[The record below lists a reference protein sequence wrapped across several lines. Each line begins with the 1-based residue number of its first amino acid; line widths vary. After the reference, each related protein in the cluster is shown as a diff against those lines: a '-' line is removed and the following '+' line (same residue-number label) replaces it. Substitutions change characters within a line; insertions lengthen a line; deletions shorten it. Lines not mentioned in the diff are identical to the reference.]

1 MSYRLDFP
9 LRKTTR
15 VILGSIASLIF
26 VPSISVGGTVEG
38 AALRAGDRLKIAFF
52 EAMEIPNSG
61 SWKGSEGAAAK
72 QKMFYQRLDLSGE
85 YEVEPG
91 GTISIPVLGSV
102 ELAGQSTDSARAK
115 LLIAVSKTMG
125 HAGNVTVTI
134 VQRPPV
140 YITGGVRSPGAYP
153 YRAGMIAIQA
163 VALAGGVEKEQM
175 AALARDRLTRALAR
189 KAVLLA
195 ARGHLTRIDPP
206 ARLIE
211 LMGVE
216 GAAAL
221 IQAERR
227 IADLREE
234 AERNER
240 YKGAEAISSIRD
252 EVALLD
258 DRLVDMENQTKEG
271 ADLLRKMEGLPASRI
286 VEAER
291 VSSVRRDYL
300 DISERRSQLKLSL
313 VQAHRR
319 LGRAESDLK
328 RLQVKQ
334 RSDAEAEINQ
344 VDADIAQIEASLTS
358 STVSASGPERS
369 CCGTESVGLEI
380 VRSNPTGAEVL
391 VANDTTILEPGDVV
405 QVTAVRA
412 KGRKD
417 LLRAAVIAAEPG
429 SH

>member
-1 MSYRLDFP
+1 MSYRLEFP
-9 LRKTTR
+9 LRNATR

-26 VPSISVGGTVEG
+26 VPSVGVGGSVEG
-38 AALRAGDRLKIAFF
+38 AALRVGDRLKIAFF
-52 EAMEIPNSG
+52 ETMEIPNSG
-61 SWKGSEGAAAK
+61 TWKGSEAAAAK

-91 GTISIPVLGSV
+91 GTISIPVLGLV
-102 ELAGQSTDSARAK
+102 EVAGQPTDSARAK
-115 LLIAVSKTMG
+115 LQIAVSKTMG
-125 HAGNVTVTI
+125 HPANVTVTI
-134 VQRPPV
+134 VQRSPV

-189 KAVLLA
+189 KAVLVA
-195 ARGHLTRIDPP
+195 ARGHVARIDPP

-211 LMGVE
+211 LMGVD
-216 GAAAL
+216 GGAAL

-227 IADLREE
+227 IGDLREE

-240 YKGAEAISSIRD
+240 YKGTEAISSIRD

-271 ADLLRKMEGLPASRI
+271 ADLLRRMEGLPASRI

-319 LGRAESDLK
+319 LGSAESELK

-358 STVSASGPERS
+358 STVSASGPERA

-380 VRSNPTGAEVL
+380 VRSSPRGSEVL
-391 VANDTTILEPGDVV
+391 VANDTTMLEPGDVV
-405 QVTAVRA
+405 QVTSVRA
-412 KGRKD
+412 QGRRD